1 MKIWYSSNQVST
13 EYMLQ
18 VLSIAPKLNVTI
30 CCFLIAE
37 CRSSTGV
44 IQRLNSSYVFKPG
57 MTHRRAKSFP
67 YKPAAIVSSTFAEVL
82 FLDCDSYAT
91 RDPEELFLTDPMY
104 LKFGAL
110 FFPDGYQS
118 RQHPFVWN
126 VFNTSFIPDEYELD
140 SAAILVDKRRVWD
153 GLYMTKLINDH
164 YKLFYSKVNH
174 SFFF

>member
-1 MKIWYSSNQVST
+1 
-13 EYMLQ
+13 MLQ

-110 FFPDGYQS
+110 FFPDGYKVGNIHLFGMFSIRLSYQMNMNS
-118 RQHPFVWN
+118 IVQRFW
-126 VFNTSFIPDEYELD
+126 
-140 SAAILVDKRRVWD
+140 
-153 GLYMTKLINDH
+153 LINEE
-164 YKLFYSKVNH
+164 FGMVCT
-174 SFFF
+174 